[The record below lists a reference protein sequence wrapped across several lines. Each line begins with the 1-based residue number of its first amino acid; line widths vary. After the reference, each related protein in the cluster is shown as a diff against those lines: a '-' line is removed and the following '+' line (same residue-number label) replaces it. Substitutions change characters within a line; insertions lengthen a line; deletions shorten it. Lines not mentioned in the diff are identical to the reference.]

1 MEFNCKMIVFLLTYP
16 FMSLIAFVWEIGGK
30 GKERGSG
37 RDDSPHLA
45 WVAFSTQN

>member
-1 MEFNCKMIVFLLTYP
+1 
-16 FMSLIAFVWEIGGK
+16 MSLIAFVWEIGGK